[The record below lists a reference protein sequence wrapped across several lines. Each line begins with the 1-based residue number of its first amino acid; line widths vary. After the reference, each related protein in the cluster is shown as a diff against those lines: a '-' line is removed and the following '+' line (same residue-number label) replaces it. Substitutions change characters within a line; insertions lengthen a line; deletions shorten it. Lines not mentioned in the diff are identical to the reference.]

1 MLDTKPASAPGAAA
15 ELTQTGMNDPGTPPG
30 TGTPAGT
37 GEPADTPDT
46 PQPKSGLGFTPGDWT
61 LAAIGGLLAAGVS
74 GIGLAS
80 SYRALERKAAALPA
94 KGGWGWESPWM
105 LPVGLDL
112 SILAFSIINLVLI
125 KADRPLA
132 WVKWVP
138 RLGAVATIYLNW
150 QSAAAGP
157 SQFGHAALVALWV
170 VFSEIA
176 AHLYAAHI
184 DAIKVRPTMERIR
197 FIRWIF
203 KPVSSF
209 RVNRLMKSWEITS
222 YELGLEQDRQRMVY
236 RSGLRKE
243 HGRLWRFKAPEDDLQ
258 PLRLAAYGMT
268 IEQALEEPMRQE
280 VAEELRV
287 QKRDLQRARARLQ
300 AVEAESEVKAAELA
314 AQAAQI
320 RAAAD
325 LEAAKAEAD
334 ALASVRLQQSE
345 AALQVQ
351 QAQAEAEIQR
361 VAAEA
366 AAKVKE
372 LEAAEIARQDE
383 LARKREKDQLTWESE
398 RAALIAQQ
406 RDTERRQEAQ
416 ARQREAEAQ
425 VMESAEAA
433 AARRQLAEDDAAAAQ
448 AERDAAEARRMAAEA
463 DLKAGEALRKQA
475 QAEADAQALTRQAA
489 DKWQAAAAA
498 RVKAAEDELKAAEI
512 EAEAR
517 LNPVERDARKVADL
531 IRTEGL
537 AAVTLTRIEALF
549 GVSGATA
556 SGRRKRAIQILQ
568 DAGELPAEVA

>member
-1 MLDTKPASAPGAAA
+1 LEVFALSMLDTTTAAPPGAAP
-15 ELTQTGMNDPGTPPG
+15 ELTLAGMND
-30 TGTPAGT
+30 T
-37 GEPADTPDT
+37 GEPDGT
-46 PQPKSGLGFTPGDWT
+46 PQNEQPRKGLGFTPGDWT
-61 LAAIGGLLAAGVS
+61 LAAVGGLLAAGVS

-80 SYRALERKAAALPA
+80 SYRALERKAAAAPD

-112 SILAFSIINLVLI
+112 SILAFSIINLILI

-222 YELGLEQDRQRMVY
+222 YEVGLEQDRQRMVY

-243 HGRLWRFKAPEDDLQ
+243 YGRLWRFKASEDALQ

-300 AVEAESEVKAAELA
+300 AVEAESEVKAAQLA

-372 LEAAEIARQDE
+372 LEAAEVARQDE

-398 RAALIAQQ
+398 RAALVAQQ
-406 RDTERRQEAQ
+406 RETERLQEAL
-416 ARQREAEAQ
+416 ARQRETEAQ

-448 AERDAAEARRMAAEA
+448 AEKDAAETRRLAAEA

-475 QAEADAQALTRQAA
+475 QAEADAQALTRQAGQ
-489 DKWQAAAAA
+489 DWEAAAAA
-498 RVKAAEDELKAAEI
+498 RVKAAADELKAAEI

-537 AAVTLTRIEALF
+537 AAVTLTRIEAMF

-568 DAGELPAEVA
+568 DAGELPAEAA

>member
-1 MLDTKPASAPGAAA
+1 MLDTTTAPAPGAAA
-15 ELTQTGMNDPGTPPG
+15 DLTQAGMNDPGTPPG
-30 TGTPAGT
+30 TG
-37 GEPADTPDT
+37 EPADAPDT
-46 PQPKSGLGFTPGDWT
+46 QQPKTGLGFGPGDWT

-80 SYRALERKAAALPA
+80 SYRALERKAAASPA
-94 KGGWGWESPWM
+94 AGGWGWESPWM

-125 KADRPLA
+125 KADKPLA

-170 VFSEIA
+170 FFSEIA

-184 DAIKVRPTMERIR
+184 GAVKGRAQMERIR

-203 KPVSSF
+203 KPISSF

-222 YELGLEQDRQRMVY
+222 YEDGLERDRQRMVY

-243 HGRLWRFKAPEDDLQ
+243 FGWNWRFKADEDRLQ

-280 VAEELRV
+280 VADELRE

-300 AVEAESEVKAAELA
+300 GVQAESEVNAAELA

-320 RAAAD
+320 RAAGD
-325 LEAAKAEAD
+325 LEAAKAEAE
-334 ALASVRLQQSE
+334 ALASVRVQQAE

-351 QAQAEAEIQR
+351 RAQAEAQIQR

-366 AAKVKE
+366 EAEVKK
-372 LEAAEIARQDE
+372 LEAAELARQDE
-383 LARKREKDQLTWESE
+383 LARQREKDQLTWQSE
-398 RAALIAQQ
+398 RAELVAAQ
-406 RDTERRQEAQ
+406 RETERRQQAQ

-425 VMESAEAA
+425 LMESAEAT
-433 AARRQLAEDDAAAAQ
+433 AARRQMAEDDAAAAQ
-448 AERDAAEARRMAAEA
+448 AENEAAEARRLTAET
-463 DLKAGEALRKQA
+463 DLKAGEARRKST
-475 QAEADAQALTRQAA
+475 QAEADTEALKRQIAQ
-489 DKWQAAAAA
+489 DQAAAEAA
-498 RVKAAEDELKAAEI
+498 RVKTAEDELKASAI

-537 AAVTLTRIEALF
+537 PAVTLARIEAAF
-549 GVSGATA
+549 GVSTATA
-556 SGRRKRAIQILQ
+556 SGRRKRAVQILQ
-568 DAGELPAEVA
+568 ENGELPAEAA

>member
-1 MLDTKPASAPGAAA
+1 MLDTTTASAPGAAA
-15 ELTQTGMNDPGTPPG
+15 GLTQAGMNDPGTQS
-30 TGTPAGT
+30 GT
-37 GEPADTPDT
+37 GEPANTLRTD
-46 PQPKSGLGFTPGDWT
+46 QPESGLGFGPGDWT

-80 SYRALERKAAALPA
+80 SYRALERKAAASPA
-94 KGGWGWESPWM
+94 HGGWGWESPWM

-112 SILAFSIINLVLI
+112 SILAFSIINLILI

-157 SQFGHAALVALWV
+157 SQFGHAALVGLWV

-184 DAIKVRPTMERIR
+184 GAVKGRAQMERIR

-203 KPVSSF
+203 KPISSF

-222 YELGLEQDRQRMVY
+222 YEVGLERDRQRMVY

-243 HGRLWRFKAPEDDLQ
+243 HGRLWRFTASEDQLQ

-280 VAEELRV
+280 VADELRGR
-287 QKRDLQRARARLQ
+287 KRDLQRARARLQ
-300 AVEAESEVKAAELA
+300 GVQAESEVQAAELA

-320 RAAAD
+320 RAAGD

-334 ALASVRLQQSE
+334 ALASVRVQQAES
-345 AALQVQ
+345 ALQVQ
-351 QAQAEAEIQR
+351 RAQAEAEIQR

-366 AAKVKE
+366 ETKVRE
-372 LEAAEIARQDE
+372 LEAAELARQEE
-383 LARKREKDQLTWESE
+383 LARQREKDQLTWESE
-398 RAALIAQQ
+398 RAELVAAQ
-406 RDTERRQEAQ
+406 RETERRQQAQ

-425 VMESAEAA
+425 LMESAEAA
-433 AARRQLAEDDAAAAQ
+433 AARRQMTEDDAVAAR
-448 AERDAAEARRMAAEA
+448 AEKQVAEDRRLAAEA
-463 DLKAGEALRKQA
+463 DLKAGEARRKQI
-475 QAEADAQALTRQAA
+475 QAEAESEALERQIAQERAA
-489 DKWQAAAAA
+489 GEAA
-498 RVKAAEDELKAAEI
+498 RVKAAEDELKASVI

-531 IRTEGL
+531 IRADGL
-537 AAVTLTRIEALF
+537 AKVTLARIEAAF
-549 GVSGATA
+549 GVSTATA

-568 DAGELPAEVA
+568 EQGELSTEAA